1 MIKKFLV
8 ILLLSSFLITPL
20 KADDIRDFEIEGLSV
35 GDSLLTLAN
44 KKKIKKTISDQ
55 QYPNDKFLVYNL
67 EMLVDLKMYDYGTV
81 STKKK

>member
-44 KKKIKKTISDQ
+44 KKKNKKNHIRPTI
-55 QYPNDKFLVYNL
+55 PK
-67 EMLVDLKMYDYGTV
+67 
-81 STKKK
+81 